1 MAKQYE
7 MTPNKSADDV
17 DTIEDLILTPTLPD
31 EHMIFATAAFAVSI
45 GCVMAFFTA
54 FQIFV
59 AFDFKFWN
67 LDTAPDTKDPT
78 KDVTLFLIPLNTV
91 RMAAFKA

>member
-1 MAKQYE
+1 MQ
-7 MTPNKSADDV
+7 
-17 DTIEDLILTPTLPD
+17 
-31 EHMIFATAAFAVSI
+31 FAVSI

>member
-1 MAKQYE
+1 
-7 MTPNKSADDV
+7 
-17 DTIEDLILTPTLPD
+17 
-31 EHMIFATAAFAVSI
+31 
-45 GCVMAFFTA
+45 MAFFTA